1 MKTFKTFFNEA
12 TPDIDITAT
21 PAGGQ
26 PAQLGTVDG
35 AQAKKIANY
44 VGRVSSGG
52 EEDIINL
59 IKKSEFDTSGG
70 DYEKNKYY
78 QVFDYLLYN
87 EKYKIDWKLFKQHVS
102 NRFTKNNLQKWF
114 NKPYG
119 QFNLY
124 KDFAGPILSKFVK
137 ANVEEFFQELFVIN
151 PAIGGTSVGDG
162 EFVLGILGN
171 GIKGGTGD
179 VDVIQIDGTETTL
192 EVGTSNKI
200 IGGSS
205 REKSYLSLARNIID
219 SVHAPV
225 LENKDIAFNTE
236 REKWSYI
243 NTLLQK
249 YPVLEGQN
257 LNWLLKLLQEASHDD
272 RYSDVAGEAA
282 GGSDLNRLVGGIVL
296 YDYIV
301 GHGDDIIVSIYHGVT
316 KPTGF
321 SAYDVRYANVNQ
333 LGLEGTINLML
344 QEDWYNF
351 NIDKQATRFTF
362 GT

>member
-1 MKTFKTFFNEA
+1 M
-12 TPDIDITAT
+12 
-21 PAGGQ
+21 
-26 PAQLGTVDG
+26 
-35 AQAKKIANY
+35 
-44 VGRVSSGG
+44 
-52 EEDIINL
+52 
-59 IKKSEFDTSGG
+59 
-70 DYEKNKYY
+70 
-78 QVFDYLLYN
+78 
-87 EKYKIDWKLFKQHVS
+87 
-102 NRFTKNNLQKWF
+102 
-114 NKPYG
+114 
-119 QFNLY
+119 
-124 KDFAGPILSKFVK
+124 
-137 ANVEEFFQELFVIN
+137 
-151 PAIGGTSVGDG
+151 
-162 EFVLGILGN
+162 
-171 GIKGGTGD
+171 
-179 VDVIQIDGTETTL
+179 
-192 EVGTSNKI
+192 
-200 IGGSS
+200 
-205 REKSYLSLARNIID
+205 
-219 SVHAPV
+219 
-225 LENKDIAFNTE
+225 
-236 REKWSYI
+236 
-243 NTLLQK
+243 QK